1 MIETIYA
8 GSLDYEYLKE
18 NDRHIKAGVLENKI
32 KAKEVIVLKENGRQ
46 IGWLRYGLFW
56 DTIPFM
62 NMLYIEESYR
72 RRGLGQQLVLFWEDE
87 MKRHGYTIVMTS
99 SFSNEEAQH
108 FYRKIGYKDSGSL
121 LLPNEPLEIIFIKHL

>member
-1 MIETIYA
+1 MTEAIYA
-8 GSLDYEYLKE
+8 GSLDFEYLKE
-18 NDRHIKAGVLENKI
+18 NDRHIKASVLGNKI
-32 KAKEVIVLKENGRQ
+32 KVKEVIVLKENGRQ

-87 MKRHGYTIVMTS
+87 MKKHGYTIVMTS

-121 LLPNEPLEIIFIKHL
+121 LLPNEPLEIFFTKHL